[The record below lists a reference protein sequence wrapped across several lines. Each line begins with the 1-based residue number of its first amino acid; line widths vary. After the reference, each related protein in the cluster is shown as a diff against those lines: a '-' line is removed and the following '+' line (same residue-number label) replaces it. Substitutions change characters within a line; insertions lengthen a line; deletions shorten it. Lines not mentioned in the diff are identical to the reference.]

1 MSVFPPQAHFHLM
14 AKPSSFHCNIQCEY
28 CFYLEKSEQFGQ
40 HAPFMSKDTLKHYVK
55 NYIQSHASN
64 VVEFAW
70 QGGEPTLLG
79 LDFYKQAV
87 EYQQEFAQGK
97 QITNAFQTNG
107 IAFNQQW
114 AAFFKQHHFL
124 IGLSIDGLSA
134 VHNRYRI
141 SGNGNPTFE
150 KVVKALNLL
159 QEYGVEFNTL
169 TVINDQNWQ
178 KGKETYLALKQL
190 GSTYMQ
196 FIPIVERHAQ
206 TQSVTDFSVPS
217 EGYGQFLVDVFHEW
231 YAHDVDVAGL
241 ATEQKNIPTNGKA
254 TYIGRGFFNGATA
267 TFIYNVNF
275 NIKKGQG
282 RLTEMGGS
290 GKLTLQEADIKRINL
305 KGNNI
310 IGVEGKAESSYNH
323 LVDGHYQLGFFGPN
337 AEEVSGLAT
346 FSMEEKRKTAGTT
359 KNDHNKFEFGL
370 GGTRG
375 EIQK

>member
-1 MSVFPPQAHFHLM
+1 MKAQSIKETKIGQALPYHLGNNEIGYIDRSKQSISQDGKLTKFSGGTEIYNQPYSIVI
-14 AKPSSFHCNIQCEY
+14 ANTESENIQN
-28 CFYLEKSEQFGQ
+28 
-40 HAPFMSKDTLKHYVK
+40 DV
-55 NYIQSHASN
+55 
-64 VVEFAW
+64 
-70 QGGEPTLLG
+70 
-79 LDFYKQAV
+79 D
-87 EYQQEFAQGK
+87 
-97 QITNAFQTNG
+97 
-107 IAFNQQW
+107 
-114 AAFFKQHHFL
+114 
-124 IGLSIDGLSA
+124 
-134 VHNRYRI
+134 
-141 SGNGNPTFE
+141 
-150 KVVKALNLL
+150 
-159 QEYGVEFNTL
+159 L
-169 TVINDQNWQ
+169 T
-178 KGKETYLALKQL
+178 
-190 GSTYMQ
+190 
-196 FIPIVERHAQ
+196 P
-206 TQSVTDFSVPS
+206 
-217 EGYGQFLVDVFHEW
+217 EW